1 MRALAFSSGA
11 NVGALAGAG
20 PAGCAAAVTSMTAPA
35 ATAAASAASA
45 LRFHLV
51 ANTCEPPPVG
61 AHAARSGA
69 GRGPRAIWLASS
81 PRARPAGGVQL
92 SRRRLVHGRRSAAPA
107 HGACSSR
114 AGWQANARL
123 CVTVLTD
130 ETRHTTRA
138 WWHVRAGESAGGA
151 QLGETV
157 GTRGHGLVA

>member
-61 AHAARSGA
+61 AHAARRGGA
-69 GRGPRAIWLASS
+69 GDARHLARFLAES
-81 PRARPAGGVQL
+81 PP
-92 SRRRLVHGRRSAAPA
+92 SRRRAALPQA
-107 HGACSSR
+107 ASSR
-114 AGWQANARL
+114 A
-123 CVTVLTD
+123 TI
-130 ETRHTTRA
+130 
-138 WWHVRAGESAGGA
+138 GGA
-151 QLGETV
+151 CPRGGFGPVRV
-157 GTRGHGLVA
+157 GGATQ